1 MFYPLRPFYPLLRLF
16 LAPPPLLLFTWEL
29 SCCFGMP
36 PNLPWWLAPPPALL
50 WLTETLVT
58 GQGRSMES
66 RAEILYEDGR
76 LNWSRS
82 FVRPVVK
89 LELPYVISFS
99 YVVSAAPN

>member
-1 MFYPLRPFYPLLRLF
+1 
-16 LAPPPLLLFTWEL
+16 
-29 SCCFGMP
+29 MP

-66 RAEILYEDGR
+66 RAEILCEDGR

-99 YVVSAAPN
+99 YVVSAAPNCGSMPASLLLRLQPNLDSFVAW